1 VRDIALFD
9 WTEGESRMDRQAKS
23 DDRDDKRVFR
33 WGVIMVIVLVV
44 LALLAS
50 YFLSQSRERSPVVQE
65 PTSQAPQKPSTPSQ

>member
-1 VRDIALFD
+1 MAQ
-9 WTEGESRMDRQAKS
+9 QAES

-44 LALLAS
+44 LAVLAS

-65 PTSQAPQKPSTPSQ
+65 PATQTPQKPPAPPQ